1 MSGNVSKDLIG
12 TFYVNKGY
20 RSRNYD
26 KVYYSTNEQIE
37 SLFSSFDFKDKNV
50 LSVLSSGDQ
59 ALYFLYNGAKRV
71 DVFDQNKL
79 TKYYYFLRLW
89 CIKYLDELY
98 PSSLNKEYIGKILK
112 YVKPESDLEK
122 EAYDYWRL
130 FGILLYNH
138 DIRIFDTKAKTNY
151 YLFNINELQS
161 SIENYFF
168 DFYNINLFQRHNI
181 RKKYDVIYTSN
192 ILEWVSKDKEKN
204 NIKIYMNNIKKLL
217 KKDGIVISSCINKK
231 QPSRCEL
238 KIMEKYFD
246 CFELESVFHRETS
259 SYRSL
264 GYYYKRK

>member
-98 PSSLNKEYIGKILK
+98 PPSLNKEYIRKIL
-112 YVKPESDLEK
+112 
-122 EAYDYWRL
+122 
-130 FGILLYNH
+130 I
-138 DIRIFDTKAKTNY
+138 
-151 YLFNINELQS
+151 YLF
-161 SIENYFF
+161 
-168 DFYNINLFQRHNI
+168 
-181 RKKYDVIYTSN
+181 
-192 ILEWVSKDKEKN
+192 EK
-204 NIKIYMNNIKKLL
+204 
-217 KKDGIVISSCINKK
+217 
-231 QPSRCEL
+231 
-238 KIMEKYFD
+238 F
-246 CFELESVFHRETS
+246 
-259 SYRSL
+259 
-264 GYYYKRK
+264 